1 MDKEPQTVAGGTQ
14 AWKQAYCG
22 TAAVMIMYIV
32 LAIYLYQPYLKHFRA
47 SKYIIVLNSIIASS
61 GCFFLSRRW
70 ISSYIASFFTGAVYG
85 FCPFALGF
93 GAYHPLAGF
102 GFAALPWLFCPA
114 VYWSLK
120 RRKTFL
126 TQVVSGILSLLPF
139 ILIGLFFWLLSRSWI
154 GPLFPLPKQLRLGLS
169 NLTGLIVPLAQEPQ
183 KLSFSFYHVP
193 VAVGLMG
200 LLMYIAVHRI
210 KPIILVGSGLVLSL
224 LDSFASVSPIVWLSI
239 PVLYFSILVGLGIQG
254 LACAGQADSKWL
266 WFCIIVVVI
275 FLITSSLLWFTSG
288 LDSSYGETAKMHLLA
303 IILLGS
309 LFFITRSHSRW
320 HVLRWFFLCTGLGID
335 ILFGARFIVGILH

>member
-1 MDKEPQTVAGGTQ
+1 V
-14 AWKQAYCG
+14 YF
-22 TAAVMIMYIV
+22 
-32 LAIYLYQPYLKHFRA
+32 YLPYFKHFRI
-47 SKYIIVLNSIIASS
+47 SQYIIVLNSIAAAS
-61 GCFFLSRRW
+61 GCFVLSRRW
-70 ISSYIASFFTGAVYG
+70 ISTHAASFFAGAVYG
-85 FCPFALGF
+85 FCPFSLGF

-114 VYWSLK
+114 AFWSLK
-120 RRKTFL
+120 HQKTFL
-126 TQVVSGILSLLPF
+126 THIVSGILSLLPF
-139 ILIGLFFWLLSRSWI
+139 AVIVLFFWLLSRSWV
-154 GPLFPLPKQLRLGLS
+154 GPLFPLPKQLKFSVS
-169 NLTGLIVPLAQEPQ
+169 NLSGLVLPLAQEPQ

-200 LLMYIAVHRI
+200 LLMFVAVHRI

-239 PVLYFSILVGLGIQG
+239 PALYFSILVGLGIQG

-266 WFCIIVVVI
+266 WLCIIVVGI
-275 FLITSSLLWFTSG
+275 FLITSSLLWFTSNF
-288 LDSSYGETAKMHLLA
+288 DVSYGESVKMHLLA

-309 LFFITRSHSRW
+309 LFFITRSQSRW

-335 ILFGARFIVGILH
+335 ILLGARFVVDILH